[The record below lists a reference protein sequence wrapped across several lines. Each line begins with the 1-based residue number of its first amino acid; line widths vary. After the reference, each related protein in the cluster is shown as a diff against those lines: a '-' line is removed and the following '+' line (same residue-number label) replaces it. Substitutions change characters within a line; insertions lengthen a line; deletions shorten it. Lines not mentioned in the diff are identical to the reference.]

1 MIFQRIN
8 FHDNKLP
15 VFKENKA
22 KGFVTFGA
30 DNLYPDFLIE
40 LFNKSPKHNAIVSA
54 KASYVAGIG
63 TKVFGNNTLDIAKAE
78 AKLKKINAY
87 ESYEELKAKI
97 AYDAELFN
105 GFAIEVIWNKAKTS
119 ISEYYHIPFKDIRKT
134 IDMHYS
140 YSTDWADPKAERIHY
155 MPYNPLTRESKQ
167 LYYCQFYR
175 PGEGVYPL
183 PDYVGALKYIEVDTE
198 ISNYYLNSI
207 KNGFTAQTHI
217 QLFKGIPTPEEAR
230 QTARRFKENYQG
242 TDNAGGLIIQY
253 NDPTEKESI
262 ISNLQPS
269 DFDKQFDLLN
279 KTVQQEIFV
288 AHKVNSPMLFGVR
301 VEGQLGGRSELIEAY
316 EMFHHAYIEPRQQKI
331 DDVFAYLLEPIA
343 DVKLETINKPPVGLD
358 YQALFT
364 AGLLTNEEAR
374 KELGLPTIS
383 TIEQSSLNDAINA
396 LSPLVANNVLGN
408 MTINEKRQLANLAPI
423 PGGDSLAAATPPTAL
438 NQHFEYLEQFAVVGE
453 RGGINKSPKAPN
465 SDTPNKNPKGEG
477 SAKGDASTGRGA
489 KVSERAEKILKD
501 KSDEFNEKYKEKLGY
516 GVNVGMLKA
525 VFQRGLGAFNT
536 SHSPKVSSAEQWALA
551 RVNAFLYIVKTGR
564 PENPKY
570 NTDYDLLPTD
580 HPKKESMSNPFGWDD
595 ERDLAVFQSYGEK
608 AEDFEEYRFD
618 FTDAIEQ
625 AILNVLKEN
634 KGLQV
639 GDIVNI
645 TKLDAKVVTDAIAKL
660 AKAELVKSYEDGL
673 ETTPKGLEEIKN
685 LQTELVVRYKYGL
698 APGITGGLLLD
709 TSRKFCTDVVNSGR
723 VYSREDI
730 NMMSSELG
738 YDVWKR
744 RGEWYTNPTTGI
756 TTPQCRHIWVQQLL
770 RRIKR

>member
-30 DNLYPDFLIE
+30 DNLYPDFLVE

-54 KASYVAGIG
+54 KASYIAGIG
-63 TKVFGNNTLDIAKAE
+63 TDVFGQNTTDIAKAE
-78 AKLKKINAY
+78 AKLKNINAY
-87 ESYEELKAKI
+87 ETYEELKAKI

-105 GFAIEVIWNKAKTS
+105 GFAVEVIWNKAKTAP
-119 ISEYYHIPFKDIRKT
+119 SEYYHIPFKDVRKGLEGEYVYCA
-134 IDMHYS
+134 DW
-140 YSTDWADPKAERIHY
+140 TDTKAEKIHY
-155 MPYNPLTRESKQ
+155 QPYNPITRESKQ

-175 PGEGVYPL
+175 PGEGTYPL

-230 QTARRFKENYQG
+230 ATARRFKENYQG

-253 NDPTEKESI
+253 NDPTEKESV

-301 VEGQLGGRSELIEAY
+301 VEGQLGGRTELIEAY

-331 DDVFAYLLEPIA
+331 DDVFSYLLEPIA
-343 DVKLETINKPPVGLD
+343 QVRLETINKPPIGLD

-364 AGLLTNEEAR
+364 AGIIDRNEAR
-374 KELGLPTIS
+374 KELGFDE
-383 TIEQSSLNDAINA
+383 IEEEEAPVA
-396 LSPLVANNVLGN
+396 LS
-408 MTINEKRQLANLAPI
+408 KQ
-423 PGGDSLAAATPPTAL
+423 
-438 NQHFEYLEQFAVVGE
+438 
-453 RGGINKSPKAPN
+453 
-465 SDTPNKNPKGEG
+465 
-477 SAKGDASTGRGA
+477 
-489 KVSERAEKILKD
+489 
-501 KSDEFNEKYKEKLGY
+501 
-516 GVNVGMLKA
+516 
-525 VFQRGLGAFNT
+525 
-536 SHSPKVSSAEQWALA
+536 
-551 RVNAFLYIVKTGR
+551 
-564 PENPKY
+564 
-570 NTDYDLLPTD
+570 
-580 HPKKESMSNPFGWDD
+580 NPFGWDD
-595 ERDLAVFQSYGEK
+595 ERDLVVFNKYGEK
-608 AEDFEEYRFD
+608 AEEFEEAKFE
-618 FTDAIEQ
+618 FADAIES

-645 TKLDAKVVTDAIAKL
+645 TKLDAKVVADAIAKL

-685 LQTELVVRYKYGL
+685 LQTELVVRYQYGL
-698 APGITGGLLLD
+698 APGIDGPVIIP
-709 TSRKFCTDVVNSGR
+709 TSRDFCRKVEGSGR

-730 NMMSSELG
+730 NMMSAELG

-744 RGEWYTNPTTGI
+744 RGGWYHNPTLDVN
-756 TTPQCRHIWVQQLL
+756 TPQCRHIWVQKLL

>member
-1 MIFQRIN
+1 MIFQRLN

-63 TKVFGNNTLDIAKAE
+63 TEVFGSNTEEIAKAE
-78 AKLKKINAY
+78 AKLKNINAY
-87 ESYEELKAKI
+87 ETYEELKAKV

-105 GFAIEVIWNKAKTS
+105 GFAVEVIWNKAKTAP
-119 ISEYYHIPFKDIRKT
+119 SEFYHIPFKDIRKGLEG
-134 IDMHYS
+134 DYV
-140 YSTDWADPKAERIHY
+140 YCADWTDSKAEKIHY
-155 MPYNPLTRESKQ
+155 QPYNPITRESKQ
-167 LYYCQFYR
+167 IYYCQFYR
-175 PGEGVYPL
+175 PGQGEYPL

-230 QTARRFKENYQG
+230 ATARRFKENYQG

-253 NDPTEKESI
+253 NDPTEKESVI
-262 ISNLQPS
+262 NNLQPS

-331 DDVFAYLLEPIA
+331 DDTFAYLLEPIA
-343 DVKLETINKPPVGLD
+343 SVRLETINKPPIGLD

-364 AGLLTNEEAR
+364 AGIIDRNEAR
-374 KELGLPTIS
+374 KELGFDE
-383 TIEQSSLNDAINA
+383 IEEPLNVA
-396 LSPLVANNVLGN
+396 LS
-408 MTINEKRQLANLAPI
+408 KQ
-423 PGGDSLAAATPPTAL
+423 
-438 NQHFEYLEQFAVVGE
+438 
-453 RGGINKSPKAPN
+453 
-465 SDTPNKNPKGEG
+465 
-477 SAKGDASTGRGA
+477 
-489 KVSERAEKILKD
+489 
-501 KSDEFNEKYKEKLGY
+501 
-516 GVNVGMLKA
+516 
-525 VFQRGLGAFNT
+525 
-536 SHSPKVSSAEQWALA
+536 
-551 RVNAFLYIVKTGR
+551 
-564 PENPKY
+564 
-570 NTDYDLLPTD
+570 
-580 HPKKESMSNPFGWDD
+580 NPFGWDD
-595 ERDLAVFQSYGEK
+595 ERDIKVFQQYGES
-608 AEDFEEYRFD
+608 ADNFEAYKFEFV
-618 FTDAIEQ
+618 DAVET

-645 TKLDAKVVTDAIAKL
+645 TKLDAKVVADAIAKL
-660 AKAELVKSYEDGL
+660 AKAELIKSYEDGL
-673 ETTPKGLEEIKN
+673 ETTPKGVEEVKR
-685 LQTELVVRYKYGL
+685 LQTEIVVRYGYAL
-698 APGITGGLLLD
+698 AAGIKGTLVIPTTRD
-709 TSRKFCTDVVNSGR
+709 FCRQIVESNR

-730 NMMSSELG
+730 NAMSAQLG

-744 RGEWYTNPTTGI
+744 RGEWYTNPDTGI
-756 TTPQCRHIWVQQLL
+756 TTPQCRHIWQQQLL

>member
-30 DNLYPDFLIE
+30 DNLYPDFLVE

-63 TKVFGNNTLDIAKAE
+63 TEVYGQNTTDIAKAE
-78 AKLKKINAY
+78 AKLKNINAY
-87 ESYEELKAKI
+87 ETYEELKAKI

-105 GFAIEVIWNKAKTS
+105 GFCVEVIWNKAKTAP
-119 ISEYYHIPFKDIRKT
+119 SEYYHIPFKDVRKGLEGEYVYCA
-134 IDMHYS
+134 DW
-140 YSTDWADPKAERIHY
+140 TDTKAEKIHY
-155 MPYNPLTRESKQ
+155 QPYNPITRESKQ

-175 PGEGVYPL
+175 PGEGTYPL

-230 QTARRFKENYQG
+230 ATARRFKENYQG

-253 NDPTEKESI
+253 NDPTEKESV

-301 VEGQLGGRSELIEAY
+301 VEGQLGGRTELIEAY

-331 DDVFAYLLEPIA
+331 DDTFAYLLEPIA
-343 DVKLETINKPPVGLD
+343 SVRLETINKPPIGLD

-364 AGLLTNEEAR
+364 AGIIDRNEAR
-374 KELGLPTIS
+374 KELGFDE
-383 TIEQSSLNDAINA
+383 IEEPLNVA
-396 LSPLVANNVLGN
+396 LS
-408 MTINEKRQLANLAPI
+408 KQ
-423 PGGDSLAAATPPTAL
+423 
-438 NQHFEYLEQFAVVGE
+438 
-453 RGGINKSPKAPN
+453 
-465 SDTPNKNPKGEG
+465 
-477 SAKGDASTGRGA
+477 
-489 KVSERAEKILKD
+489 
-501 KSDEFNEKYKEKLGY
+501 
-516 GVNVGMLKA
+516 
-525 VFQRGLGAFNT
+525 
-536 SHSPKVSSAEQWALA
+536 
-551 RVNAFLYIVKTGR
+551 
-564 PENPKY
+564 
-570 NTDYDLLPTD
+570 
-580 HPKKESMSNPFGWDD
+580 NPFGWDD
-595 ERDLAVFQSYGEK
+595 ERDIKVFQQYGES
-608 AEDFEEYRFD
+608 ADNFEAYKFEFV
-618 FTDAIEQ
+618 DAVET

-645 TKLDAKVVTDAIAKL
+645 TKLDAKVVADAIAKL
-660 AKAELVKSYEDGL
+660 AKAELIKSYEDGL
-673 ETTPKGLEEIKN
+673 ETTPKGVEEVKRLETEI
-685 LQTELVVRYKYGL
+685 VVRYRYGL
-698 APGITGGLLLD
+698 AAGIQGALVID
-709 TSRKFCTDVVNSGR
+709 TTRDFCRQIAESNR

-730 NMMSSELG
+730 NAMSTQLG

-744 RGEWYTNPTTGI
+744 RGGWYHNPTLDVN
-756 TTPQCRHIWVQQLL
+756 TPQCRHIWVQQLL

>member
-63 TKVFGNNTLDIAKAE
+63 TEVYGQSTTDIAKIQN
-78 AKLKKINAY
+78 KLKSINAY
-87 ESYEELKAKI
+87 ETFEELKAKV

-105 GFAIEVIWNKAKTS
+105 GFAIEVIWNKAKTAP
-119 ISEYYHIPFKDIRKT
+119 SEYYHIPFKDIRKGLEG
-134 IDMHYS
+134 DYV
-140 YSTDWADPKAERIHY
+140 YCADWTDSKADKIHY
-155 MPYNPLTRESKQ
+155 QPYNPITRESKQ

-175 PGEGVYPL
+175 PGQGEYPL

-230 QTARRFKENYQG
+230 ATARRFKENYQG

-253 NDPTEKESI
+253 NDPTEKESV

-331 DDVFAYLLEPIA
+331 DDTFAYLLEPIA
-343 DVKLETINKPPVGLD
+343 SVKLETINKPPIGLD

-364 AGLLTNEEAR
+364 AGIIDRNEAR
-374 KELGLPTIS
+374 KELGFDE
-383 TIEQSSLNDAINA
+383 IEEPLNVA
-396 LSPLVANNVLGN
+396 LS
-408 MTINEKRQLANLAPI
+408 KQ
-423 PGGDSLAAATPPTAL
+423 
-438 NQHFEYLEQFAVVGE
+438 
-453 RGGINKSPKAPN
+453 
-465 SDTPNKNPKGEG
+465 
-477 SAKGDASTGRGA
+477 
-489 KVSERAEKILKD
+489 
-501 KSDEFNEKYKEKLGY
+501 
-516 GVNVGMLKA
+516 
-525 VFQRGLGAFNT
+525 
-536 SHSPKVSSAEQWALA
+536 
-551 RVNAFLYIVKTGR
+551 
-564 PENPKY
+564 
-570 NTDYDLLPTD
+570 
-580 HPKKESMSNPFGWDD
+580 NPFGWDD
-595 ERDLAVFQSYGEK
+595 ERDIKVFQQYGES
-608 AEDFEEYRFD
+608 ADNFEAYKFEFA
-618 FTDAIEQ
+618 DAVET

-645 TKLDAKVVTDAIAKL
+645 TKLDAKVVADAIAKL
-660 AKAELVKSYEDGL
+660 AKAELIKSYEDGL
-673 ETTPKGLEEIKN
+673 ETTPKGVEEVKR
-685 LQTELVVRYKYGL
+685 LQTEIVVRYGYAL
-698 APGITGGLLLD
+698 AAGIKGTLVIPTTRD
-709 TSRKFCTDVVNSGR
+709 FCRQIVESNR

-730 NMMSSELG
+730 NAMSAQLG

-744 RGEWYTNPTTGI
+744 RGEWYTNKETGI
-756 TTPQCRHIWVQQLL
+756 TTPQCRHIWQQQLL

>member
-30 DNLYPDFLIE
+30 DNLYPDFLVE

-54 KASYVAGIG
+54 KASYIAGIG
-63 TKVFGNNTLDIAKAE
+63 TDVFGQNTTDIAKAE
-78 AKLKKINAY
+78 AKLKNINAY
-87 ESYEELKAKI
+87 ETYEELKAKI

-105 GFAIEVIWNKAKTS
+105 GFAVEVIWNKAKTAP
-119 ISEYYHIPFKDIRKT
+119 SEYYHIPFKDVRKGLEGEYVYCA
-134 IDMHYS
+134 DW
-140 YSTDWADPKAERIHY
+140 TDTKAEKIHY
-155 MPYNPLTRESKQ
+155 QPYNPITRESKQ

-175 PGEGVYPL
+175 PGEGTYPL

-230 QTARRFKENYQG
+230 ATARRFKENYQG

-253 NDPTEKESI
+253 NDPTEKESV

-301 VEGQLGGRSELIEAY
+301 VEGQLGGRTELIEAY

-331 DDVFAYLLEPIA
+331 DDVFSYLLEPIA
-343 DVKLETINKPPVGLD
+343 EVRLETINKPPIGLD

-364 AGLLTNEEAR
+364 AGIIDRNETR
-374 KELGLPTIS
+374 KELGFDE
-383 TIEQSSLNDAINA
+383 IEEEETPVA
-396 LSPLVANNVLGN
+396 LS
-408 MTINEKRQLANLAPI
+408 KQ
-423 PGGDSLAAATPPTAL
+423 
-438 NQHFEYLEQFAVVGE
+438 
-453 RGGINKSPKAPN
+453 
-465 SDTPNKNPKGEG
+465 
-477 SAKGDASTGRGA
+477 
-489 KVSERAEKILKD
+489 
-501 KSDEFNEKYKEKLGY
+501 
-516 GVNVGMLKA
+516 
-525 VFQRGLGAFNT
+525 
-536 SHSPKVSSAEQWALA
+536 
-551 RVNAFLYIVKTGR
+551 
-564 PENPKY
+564 
-570 NTDYDLLPTD
+570 
-580 HPKKESMSNPFGWDD
+580 NPFGWDD
-595 ERDLAVFQSYGEK
+595 ERDLVVFNKYGEK
-608 AEDFEEYRFD
+608 AEEFEEAKFE
-618 FTDAIEQ
+618 FADAIES

-645 TKLDAKVVTDAIAKL
+645 TKLDAKVVADAIAKL

-685 LQTELVVRYKYGL
+685 LQTELVVRYQYGL
-698 APGITGGLLLD
+698 APGIDGPVIIP
-709 TSRKFCTDVVNSGR
+709 TSRDFCRKIEGSGR

-730 NMMSSELG
+730 TMMSNELG

-744 RGEWYTNPTTGI
+744 RGQWYTNPDTGI
-756 TTPQCRHIWVQQLL
+756 TTPQCRHIWVQKVL

>member
-63 TKVFGNNTLDIAKAE
+63 TEVFGSNTEEIAKAQ
-78 AKLKKINAY
+78 AKLKNINAY
-87 ESYEELKAKI
+87 ETYEELKAKV

-105 GFAIEVIWNKAKTS
+105 GFAVEVIWNKAKTAP
-119 ISEYYHIPFKDIRKT
+119 SEYYHIPFKDIRKGLEG
-134 IDMHYS
+134 DYV
-140 YSTDWADPKAERIHY
+140 YCADWTDNKAEKIHY
-155 MPYNPLTRESKQ
+155 QPYNPITRESKQ
-167 LYYCQFYR
+167 IYYCQFYR
-175 PGEGVYPL
+175 PGQGEYPL

-230 QTARRFKENYQG
+230 ATARRFKENYQG

-253 NDPTEKESI
+253 NDPTEKESVI
-262 ISNLQPS
+262 NNLQPS

-331 DDVFAYLLEPIA
+331 DDTFAYLLEPIA
-343 DVKLETINKPPVGLD
+343 SVRLETINKPPIGLD

-364 AGLLTNEEAR
+364 AGIIDRNEAR
-374 KELGLPTIS
+374 KELGFDE
-383 TIEQSSLNDAINA
+383 IEEPLNVA
-396 LSPLVANNVLGN
+396 LS
-408 MTINEKRQLANLAPI
+408 KQ
-423 PGGDSLAAATPPTAL
+423 
-438 NQHFEYLEQFAVVGE
+438 
-453 RGGINKSPKAPN
+453 
-465 SDTPNKNPKGEG
+465 
-477 SAKGDASTGRGA
+477 
-489 KVSERAEKILKD
+489 
-501 KSDEFNEKYKEKLGY
+501 
-516 GVNVGMLKA
+516 
-525 VFQRGLGAFNT
+525 
-536 SHSPKVSSAEQWALA
+536 
-551 RVNAFLYIVKTGR
+551 
-564 PENPKY
+564 
-570 NTDYDLLPTD
+570 
-580 HPKKESMSNPFGWDD
+580 NPFGWDD
-595 ERDLAVFQSYGEK
+595 ERDIKVFQQYGES
-608 AEDFEEYRFD
+608 ADNFEPYKFEFV
-618 FTDAIEQ
+618 DAVET

-645 TKLDAKVVTDAIAKL
+645 TKLDAKVVADAIAKL
-660 AKAELVKSYEDGL
+660 AKAELIKSYEDGL
-673 ETTPKGLEEIKN
+673 ETTPQGVEEVKR
-685 LQTELVVRYKYGL
+685 LQTEIVVRYKYGL
-698 APGITGGLLLD
+698 APGIDGPMIIPG
-709 TSRKFCTDVVNSGR
+709 SRDFCRQIDGSNR

-730 NMMSSELG
+730 NAMSTQLG

-744 RGEWYTNPTTGI
+744 RGGWYHNPTLDVN
-756 TTPQCRHIWVQQLL
+756 TPQCRHIWVQQLL

>member
-1 MIFQRIN
+1 MIFQRLN

-63 TKVFGNNTLDIAKAE
+63 TEVFGSNTEEIAKVQ
-78 AKLKKINAY
+78 AKLKNINAY
-87 ESYEELKAKI
+87 ETYEELKAKV

-105 GFAIEVIWNKAKTS
+105 GFAVEVIWNKAKTAP
-119 ISEYYHIPFKDIRKT
+119 SEYYHIPFKDIRKGLEG
-134 IDMHYS
+134 DYV
-140 YSTDWADPKAERIHY
+140 YCADWTDSKAEKIHY
-155 MPYNPLTRESKQ
+155 QPYNPITRESKQ
-167 LYYCQFYR
+167 IYYCQFYR
-175 PGEGVYPL
+175 PGQGEYPL

-230 QTARRFKENYQG
+230 ATARRFKENYQG

-253 NDPTEKESI
+253 NDPTEKESVI
-262 ISNLQPS
+262 NNLQPS

-331 DDVFAYLLEPIA
+331 DDTFAYLLEPIA
-343 DVKLETINKPPVGLD
+343 SVRLETINKPPIGLD

-364 AGLLTNEEAR
+364 AGIIDRNEAR
-374 KELGLPTIS
+374 KELGFDE
-383 TIEQSSLNDAINA
+383 IEEPLNVA
-396 LSPLVANNVLGN
+396 LS
-408 MTINEKRQLANLAPI
+408 KQ
-423 PGGDSLAAATPPTAL
+423 
-438 NQHFEYLEQFAVVGE
+438 
-453 RGGINKSPKAPN
+453 
-465 SDTPNKNPKGEG
+465 
-477 SAKGDASTGRGA
+477 
-489 KVSERAEKILKD
+489 
-501 KSDEFNEKYKEKLGY
+501 
-516 GVNVGMLKA
+516 
-525 VFQRGLGAFNT
+525 
-536 SHSPKVSSAEQWALA
+536 
-551 RVNAFLYIVKTGR
+551 
-564 PENPKY
+564 
-570 NTDYDLLPTD
+570 
-580 HPKKESMSNPFGWDD
+580 NPFGWDD
-595 ERDLAVFQSYGEK
+595 ERDIKVFQQYGES
-608 AEDFEEYRFD
+608 ADNFEAYKFEFV
-618 FTDAIEQ
+618 DAVET

-645 TKLDAKVVTDAIAKL
+645 TKLDAKVVADAIAKL
-660 AKAELVKSYEDGL
+660 AKAELIKSYEDGL
-673 ETTPKGLEEIKN
+673 ETTPKGVEEVKR
-685 LQTELVVRYKYGL
+685 LQTEIVVRYGYAL
-698 APGITGGLLLD
+698 AAGIKGTLVIPTTRD
-709 TSRKFCTDVVNSGR
+709 FCRQIVESNR

-730 NMMSSELG
+730 NAMSAQLG

-744 RGEWYTNPTTGI
+744 RGEWYTNPDTGI
-756 TTPQCRHIWVQQLL
+756 TTPQCRHIWQQQLL

>member
-63 TKVFGNNTLDIAKAE
+63 TEVYGQNTTDTAKIQ
-78 AKLKKINAY
+78 AKLKSINAY
-87 ESYEELKAKI
+87 ETYEELKAKV

-105 GFAIEVIWNKAKTS
+105 GFAIEVIWNKAKTAP
-119 ISEYYHIPFKDIRKT
+119 SEYYHIPFKDIRKGLEG
-134 IDMHYS
+134 DFVYCADW
-140 YSTDWADPKAERIHY
+140 TDSKAEKIHY
-155 MPYNPLTRESKQ
+155 QPYNPITRESKQ

-175 PGEGVYPL
+175 PGQGEYPL

-230 QTARRFKENYQG
+230 ATARRFKENYQG

-253 NDPTEKESI
+253 NDPTEKESV

-331 DDVFAYLLEPIA
+331 DDTFAYLLEPIA
-343 DVKLETINKPPVGLD
+343 SVKLETINKPPIGLD

-364 AGLLTNEEAR
+364 AGIIDRNEAR
-374 KELGLPTIS
+374 KELGFDE
-383 TIEQSSLNDAINA
+383 IEEPLNVA
-396 LSPLVANNVLGN
+396 LS
-408 MTINEKRQLANLAPI
+408 KQ
-423 PGGDSLAAATPPTAL
+423 
-438 NQHFEYLEQFAVVGE
+438 
-453 RGGINKSPKAPN
+453 
-465 SDTPNKNPKGEG
+465 
-477 SAKGDASTGRGA
+477 
-489 KVSERAEKILKD
+489 
-501 KSDEFNEKYKEKLGY
+501 
-516 GVNVGMLKA
+516 
-525 VFQRGLGAFNT
+525 
-536 SHSPKVSSAEQWALA
+536 
-551 RVNAFLYIVKTGR
+551 
-564 PENPKY
+564 
-570 NTDYDLLPTD
+570 
-580 HPKKESMSNPFGWDD
+580 NPFGWDD
-595 ERDLAVFQSYGEK
+595 ERDIKVFQQYGES
-608 AEDFEEYRFD
+608 ADNFEAYKFEFV
-618 FTDAIEQ
+618 DAVET

-645 TKLDAKVVTDAIAKL
+645 TKLDAKVVADAIAKL
-660 AKAELVKSYEDGL
+660 AKAELIKSYEDGL
-673 ETTPKGLEEIKN
+673 ETTPKGVEEVKR
-685 LQTELVVRYKYGL
+685 LQTEIVVRYGYAL
-698 APGITGGLLLD
+698 AAGIKGTLVIPTTRD
-709 TSRKFCTDVVNSGR
+709 FCRQIVESNR

-730 NMMSSELG
+730 NAMSAQLG

-744 RGEWYTNPTTGI
+744 RGEWYTNPDTGI
-756 TTPQCRHIWVQQLL
+756 TTPQCRHIWQQQLL

>member
-30 DNLYPDFLIE
+30 DNLYPDFLVE

-54 KASYVAGIG
+54 KASYIAGIG
-63 TKVFGNNTLDIAKAE
+63 TDVFGQNTTDIAKAE
-78 AKLKKINAY
+78 AKLKNINAY
-87 ESYEELKAKI
+87 ETYEELKAKI

-105 GFAIEVIWNKAKTS
+105 GFAVEVIWNKAKTAP
-119 ISEYYHIPFKDIRKT
+119 SEYYHIPFKDVRKGLEGEYVYCA
-134 IDMHYS
+134 DW
-140 YSTDWADPKAERIHY
+140 TDTKAEKIHY
-155 MPYNPLTRESKQ
+155 QPYNPITRESKQ

-175 PGEGVYPL
+175 PGEGTYPL

-230 QTARRFKENYQG
+230 ATARRFKENYQG

-253 NDPTEKESI
+253 NDPTEKESV

-301 VEGQLGGRSELIEAY
+301 VEGQLGGRTELIEAY

-331 DDVFAYLLEPIA
+331 DDVFSYLLEPIA
-343 DVKLETINKPPVGLD
+343 QVRLETINKPPIGLD

-364 AGLLTNEEAR
+364 AGIIDRNEAR
-374 KELGLPTIS
+374 KELGFDE
-383 TIEQSSLNDAINA
+383 IEEEETPVA
-396 LSPLVANNVLGN
+396 LS
-408 MTINEKRQLANLAPI
+408 KQ
-423 PGGDSLAAATPPTAL
+423 
-438 NQHFEYLEQFAVVGE
+438 
-453 RGGINKSPKAPN
+453 
-465 SDTPNKNPKGEG
+465 
-477 SAKGDASTGRGA
+477 
-489 KVSERAEKILKD
+489 
-501 KSDEFNEKYKEKLGY
+501 
-516 GVNVGMLKA
+516 
-525 VFQRGLGAFNT
+525 
-536 SHSPKVSSAEQWALA
+536 
-551 RVNAFLYIVKTGR
+551 
-564 PENPKY
+564 
-570 NTDYDLLPTD
+570 
-580 HPKKESMSNPFGWDD
+580 NPFGWDD
-595 ERDLAVFQSYGEK
+595 ERDLVVFNKYGEK
-608 AEDFEEYRFD
+608 AEEFEEAKFE
-618 FTDAIEQ
+618 FADAIES

-645 TKLDAKVVTDAIAKL
+645 TKLDAKVVADAIAKL

-685 LQTELVVRYKYGL
+685 LQTELVVRYQYGL
-698 APGITGGLLLD
+698 APGITGGLLID

-730 NMMSSELG
+730 NMMSAELE

-744 RGEWYTNPTTGI
+744 RGQWYTNPSTGI
-756 TTPQCRHIWVQQLL
+756 TTPQCRHIWVQKLL

>member
-63 TKVFGNNTLDIAKAE
+63 TEVYGQNTTDIAKAE
-78 AKLKKINAY
+78 AKLKNINAY
-87 ESYEELKAKI
+87 ETYEELKAKI

-105 GFAIEVIWNKAKTS
+105 GFCVEVIWNKAKTAPA
-119 ISEYYHIPFKDIRKT
+119 EYYHIPFKDVRKGLEGDY
-134 IDMHYS
+134 IYCADW
-140 YSTDWADPKAERIHY
+140 TDSKAEKIHY
-155 MPYNPLTRESKQ
+155 VPYNPITRESKQ

-175 PGEGVYPL
+175 PGQGEYPL

-230 QTARRFKENYQG
+230 ATARRFKENYQG

-253 NDPTEKESI
+253 NDPTEKESV

-301 VEGQLGGRSELIEAY
+301 VEGQLGGRTELIEAY

-331 DDVFAYLLEPIA
+331 DDVFSYLLEPIA
-343 DVKLETINKPPVGLD
+343 QVRLETINKPPIGLD

-364 AGLLTNEEAR
+364 AGIIDRNEAR
-374 KELGLPTIS
+374 KELGFDE
-383 TIEQSSLNDAINA
+383 IEEEETPVA
-396 LSPLVANNVLGN
+396 LS
-408 MTINEKRQLANLAPI
+408 KQ
-423 PGGDSLAAATPPTAL
+423 
-438 NQHFEYLEQFAVVGE
+438 
-453 RGGINKSPKAPN
+453 
-465 SDTPNKNPKGEG
+465 
-477 SAKGDASTGRGA
+477 
-489 KVSERAEKILKD
+489 
-501 KSDEFNEKYKEKLGY
+501 
-516 GVNVGMLKA
+516 
-525 VFQRGLGAFNT
+525 
-536 SHSPKVSSAEQWALA
+536 
-551 RVNAFLYIVKTGR
+551 
-564 PENPKY
+564 
-570 NTDYDLLPTD
+570 
-580 HPKKESMSNPFGWDD
+580 NPFGWDD
-595 ERDLAVFQSYGEK
+595 ERDLIVFKKYGEK
-608 AEDFEEYRFD
+608 AEEFEEAKFE
-618 FTDAIEQ
+618 FADAIES

-645 TKLDAKVVTDAIAKL
+645 TKLDAKVVADTIAKL
-660 AKAELVKSYEDGL
+660 AKAELIKSYEDGL

-685 LQTELVVRYKYGL
+685 LQTELVVRYQYGL

-730 NMMSSELG
+730 NMMSAELG

-756 TTPQCRHIWVQQLL
+756 TTPQCRHIWVQKVL

>member
-63 TKVFGNNTLDIAKAE
+63 TEVFGSSTEEIAKAE
-78 AKLKKINAY
+78 AKLKNINAY
-87 ESYEELKAKI
+87 ETYEELKAKV

-105 GFAIEVIWNKAKTS
+105 GFAVEVIWNKAKTAP
-119 ISEYYHIPFKDIRKT
+119 SEFYHIPFKDIRKGLEG
-134 IDMHYS
+134 DFVYCADW
-140 YSTDWADPKAERIHY
+140 TDSKAEKIHY
-155 MPYNPLTRESKQ
+155 QPYNPITRESKQ
-167 LYYCQFYR
+167 IYYCQFYR
-175 PGEGVYPL
+175 PGQGEYPL

-230 QTARRFKENYQG
+230 ATARRFKENYQG

-253 NDPTEKESI
+253 NDPTEKESVI
-262 ISNLQPS
+262 NNLQPS

-331 DDVFAYLLEPIA
+331 DDTFAYLLEPIA
-343 DVKLETINKPPVGLD
+343 SVRLETINKPPIGLD

-364 AGLLTNEEAR
+364 AGVITNEEAR
-374 KELGLPTIS
+374 KELGLPLITDVK
-383 TIEQSSLNDAINA
+383 QSSLNDAINA
-396 LSPLVANNVLGN
+396 LSPLVANNVLSN
-408 MTINEKRQLANLAPI
+408 MTINEKRQLANLPPI
-423 PGGDSLAAATPPTAL
+423 AGGDALPSAAPVEAVAL
-438 NQHFEYLEQFAVVGE
+438 SKQ
-453 RGGINKSPKAPN
+453 
-465 SDTPNKNPKGEG
+465 
-477 SAKGDASTGRGA
+477 
-489 KVSERAEKILKD
+489 
-501 KSDEFNEKYKEKLGY
+501 
-516 GVNVGMLKA
+516 
-525 VFQRGLGAFNT
+525 
-536 SHSPKVSSAEQWALA
+536 
-551 RVNAFLYIVKTGR
+551 
-564 PENPKY
+564 
-570 NTDYDLLPTD
+570 
-580 HPKKESMSNPFGWDD
+580 NPFGWDD
-595 ERDLAVFQSYGEK
+595 ERDIKVFQQYGES
-608 AEDFEEYRFD
+608 ADNFEAYKFEFV
-618 FTDAIEQ
+618 DAVET

-645 TKLDAKVVTDAIAKL
+645 TKLDAKVVADAIAKL
-660 AKAELVKSYEDGL
+660 AKAELIKSYEDGL
-673 ETTPKGLEEIKN
+673 ETTPKGVEEVKR
-685 LQTELVVRYKYGL
+685 LQTEIVVRYKYGL
-698 APGITGGLLLD
+698 AAGIDGPMIIPG
-709 TSRKFCTDVVNSGR
+709 SRDFCRQIDGSNR

-730 NMMSSELG
+730 NAMSTQLG

-744 RGEWYTNPTTGI
+744 RGGWYHNPTLDVN
-756 TTPQCRHIWVQQLL
+756 TPQCRHIWVQQLL

>member
-63 TKVFGNNTLDIAKAE
+63 TEVYGQNTTDIAKIQN
-78 AKLKKINAY
+78 KLKSINAY
-87 ESYEELKAKI
+87 ETYEELKAKV

-105 GFAIEVIWNKAKTS
+105 GFAIEVIWNKAKTAP
-119 ISEYYHIPFKDIRKT
+119 SEYYHIPFKDIRKGLEGEYVYCA
-134 IDMHYS
+134 DW
-140 YSTDWADPKAERIHY
+140 TDTKAEKIHY
-155 MPYNPLTRESKQ
+155 QPYNPITRESKQ

-175 PGEGVYPL
+175 PGQGEYPL

-230 QTARRFKENYQG
+230 ATARRFKENYQG

-253 NDPTEKESI
+253 NDPTEKESVI
-262 ISNLQPS
+262 NNLQPS

-301 VEGQLGGRSELIEAY
+301 VESQLGGRTELIEAY

-331 DDVFAYLLEPIA
+331 DDTFAYLLEPIA
-343 DVKLETINKPPVGLD
+343 SVRLETINKPPIGLD
-358 YQALFT
+358 YQALYT
-364 AGLLTNEEAR
+364 AGIIDRNEAR
-374 KELGLPTIS
+374 KELGFDE
-383 TIEQSSLNDAINA
+383 IEEPLNVA
-396 LSPLVANNVLGN
+396 LS
-408 MTINEKRQLANLAPI
+408 KQ
-423 PGGDSLAAATPPTAL
+423 
-438 NQHFEYLEQFAVVGE
+438 
-453 RGGINKSPKAPN
+453 
-465 SDTPNKNPKGEG
+465 
-477 SAKGDASTGRGA
+477 
-489 KVSERAEKILKD
+489 
-501 KSDEFNEKYKEKLGY
+501 
-516 GVNVGMLKA
+516 
-525 VFQRGLGAFNT
+525 
-536 SHSPKVSSAEQWALA
+536 
-551 RVNAFLYIVKTGR
+551 
-564 PENPKY
+564 
-570 NTDYDLLPTD
+570 
-580 HPKKESMSNPFGWDD
+580 NPFGWDD
-595 ERDLAVFQSYGEK
+595 ERDIKVFQQYGES
-608 AEDFEEYRFD
+608 ADNFEPYKFEFV
-618 FTDAIEQ
+618 DAVET

-645 TKLDAKVVTDAIAKL
+645 TKLDAKVVADAIAKL
-660 AKAELVKSYEDGL
+660 AKAELIKSYEDGL
-673 ETTPKGLEEIKN
+673 ETTPKGVEEVKR
-685 LQTELVVRYKYGL
+685 LQTEIVVRYKYGL
-698 APGITGGLLLD
+698 APGIEGGMIIPG
-709 TSRKFCTDVVNSGR
+709 SRDFCRQIDGSNR

-730 NMMSSELG
+730 NAMSTQLG

-744 RGEWYTNPTTGI
+744 RGGWYHNPVLDVN
-756 TTPQCRHIWVQQLL
+756 TPQCRHIWVQQLL

>member
-63 TKVFGNNTLDIAKAE
+63 TEVYGQNTTDIAKAE
-78 AKLKKINAY
+78 AKLKNINAY
-87 ESYEELKAKI
+87 ETYEELKSKI

-105 GFAIEVIWNKAKTS
+105 GFCVEVIWNKAKTAPA
-119 ISEYYHIPFKDIRKT
+119 EYYHIPFKDVRKGLEGDY
-134 IDMHYS
+134 IYCADW
-140 YSTDWADPKAERIHY
+140 TDSKAEKIHY
-155 MPYNPLTRESKQ
+155 VPYNPITRESKQ

-175 PGEGVYPL
+175 PGQGEYPL

-230 QTARRFKENYQG
+230 ATARRFKENYQG

-253 NDPTEKESI
+253 NDPTEKESV

-301 VEGQLGGRSELIEAY
+301 VEGQLGGRTELIEAY

-331 DDVFAYLLEPIA
+331 DDVFSYLLEPIA
-343 DVKLETINKPPVGLD
+343 QVRLETINKPPIGLD

-364 AGLLTNEEAR
+364 AGIIDRNEAR
-374 KELGLPTIS
+374 KELGFDE
-383 TIEQSSLNDAINA
+383 IEEEETPVA
-396 LSPLVANNVLGN
+396 LS
-408 MTINEKRQLANLAPI
+408 KQ
-423 PGGDSLAAATPPTAL
+423 
-438 NQHFEYLEQFAVVGE
+438 
-453 RGGINKSPKAPN
+453 
-465 SDTPNKNPKGEG
+465 
-477 SAKGDASTGRGA
+477 
-489 KVSERAEKILKD
+489 
-501 KSDEFNEKYKEKLGY
+501 
-516 GVNVGMLKA
+516 
-525 VFQRGLGAFNT
+525 
-536 SHSPKVSSAEQWALA
+536 
-551 RVNAFLYIVKTGR
+551 
-564 PENPKY
+564 
-570 NTDYDLLPTD
+570 
-580 HPKKESMSNPFGWDD
+580 NPFGWDD
-595 ERDLAVFQSYGEK
+595 ERDLIVFNKYGEK
-608 AEDFEEYRFD
+608 AEEFEEARFE
-618 FTDAIEQ
+618 FADAIES

-645 TKLDAKVVTDAIAKL
+645 TKLDAKVVADTIAKL
-660 AKAELVKSYEDGL
+660 AKAELIKSYEDGL

-685 LQTELVVRYKYGL
+685 LQTELVVRYQYGL
-698 APGITGGLLLD
+698 APGITGGLLID
-709 TSRKFCTDVVNSGR
+709 TSRKFCQDVVNSGR

-730 NMMSSELG
+730 NMMSAELG

-744 RGEWYTNPTTGI
+744 RGGWYHNPTLDVN
-756 TTPQCRHIWVQQLL
+756 TPQCRHIWVQKLL

>member
-1 MIFQRIN
+1 MIFQRLN

-54 KASYVAGIG
+54 KASYIAGIG
-63 TKVFGNNTLDIAKAE
+63 TEVFGSSTEEIAKAE
-78 AKLKKINAY
+78 AKLKNINAY
-87 ESYEELKAKI
+87 ETYEELKAKI

-105 GFAIEVIWNKAKTS
+105 GFAVEVIWNKAKTAP
-119 ISEYYHIPFKDIRKT
+119 SEFYHIPFKDIRKGLEG
-134 IDMHYS
+134 DYV
-140 YSTDWADPKAERIHY
+140 YCADWTDSKAEKIHY
-155 MPYNPLTRESKQ
+155 QPYNPITRESKQ
-167 LYYCQFYR
+167 IYYCQFYR
-175 PGEGVYPL
+175 PGQGEYPL

-230 QTARRFKENYQG
+230 ATARRFKENYQG

-253 NDPTEKESI
+253 NDPTEKESVI
-262 ISNLQPS
+262 NNLQPS

-331 DDVFAYLLEPIA
+331 DDTFAYLLEPIA
-343 DVKLETINKPPVGLD
+343 SVKLETINKPPIGLD

-364 AGLLTNEEAR
+364 AGVITNEEAR
-374 KELGLPTIS
+374 KELGLPLITDVK
-383 TIEQSSLNDAINA
+383 QSSLNDAINA
-396 LSPLVANNVLGN
+396 LSPLVANNVLSN
-408 MTINEKRQLANLAPI
+408 MTINEKRQLANLPPI
-423 PGGDSLAAATPPTAL
+423 AGGDALPSAAPVEAVAL
-438 NQHFEYLEQFAVVGE
+438 SKQ
-453 RGGINKSPKAPN
+453 
-465 SDTPNKNPKGEG
+465 
-477 SAKGDASTGRGA
+477 
-489 KVSERAEKILKD
+489 
-501 KSDEFNEKYKEKLGY
+501 
-516 GVNVGMLKA
+516 
-525 VFQRGLGAFNT
+525 
-536 SHSPKVSSAEQWALA
+536 
-551 RVNAFLYIVKTGR
+551 
-564 PENPKY
+564 
-570 NTDYDLLPTD
+570 
-580 HPKKESMSNPFGWDD
+580 NPFGWDD
-595 ERDLAVFQSYGEK
+595 ERDIKVFQQYGES
-608 AEDFEEYRFD
+608 ADNFEAYKFEFV
-618 FTDAIEQ
+618 DAVET

-645 TKLDAKVVTDAIAKL
+645 TKLDAKVVADAIAKL
-660 AKAELVKSYEDGL
+660 AKAELIKSYEDGL
-673 ETTPKGLEEIKN
+673 ETTPKGVEEVKR
-685 LQTELVVRYKYGL
+685 LQTEIVVRYKYGL
-698 APGITGGLLLD
+698 APGIEGGMIIPG
-709 TSRKFCTDVVNSGR
+709 SRDFCRQIDGSNR

-730 NMMSSELG
+730 NAMSTQLG

-744 RGEWYTNPTTGI
+744 RGGWYHNPVLDVN
-756 TTPQCRHIWVQQLL
+756 TPQCRHIWVQQLL

>member
-30 DNLYPDFLIE
+30 DNLYPDFLVE

-54 KASYVAGIG
+54 KASYIAGIG
-63 TKVFGNNTLDIAKAE
+63 TDVFGQNTTDIAKAE
-78 AKLKKINAY
+78 AKLKNINAY
-87 ESYEELKAKI
+87 ETYEELKAKI

-105 GFAIEVIWNKAKTS
+105 GFCVEVIWNKAKTAPT
-119 ISEYYHIPFKDIRKT
+119 EYYHIPFKDVRKGLDGEY
-134 IDMHYS
+134 IYCEDW
-140 YSTDWADPKAERIHY
+140 TDTKAEKIHY
-155 MPYNPLTRESKQ
+155 QPYNPITRESKQ

-175 PGEGVYPL
+175 PGEGTYPL

-230 QTARRFKENYQG
+230 ATARRFKENYQG

-253 NDPTEKESI
+253 NDPTEKESV

-301 VEGQLGGRSELIEAY
+301 VEGQLGGRTELIEAY

-331 DDVFAYLLEPIA
+331 DDVFSYLLEPIA
-343 DVKLETINKPPVGLD
+343 SVRLETINKPPIGLD

-364 AGLLTNEEAR
+364 AGIIDRNEAR
-374 KELGLPTIS
+374 KELGFDE
-383 TIEQSSLNDAINA
+383 IEEEEAPVA
-396 LSPLVANNVLGN
+396 LS
-408 MTINEKRQLANLAPI
+408 KQ
-423 PGGDSLAAATPPTAL
+423 
-438 NQHFEYLEQFAVVGE
+438 
-453 RGGINKSPKAPN
+453 
-465 SDTPNKNPKGEG
+465 
-477 SAKGDASTGRGA
+477 
-489 KVSERAEKILKD
+489 
-501 KSDEFNEKYKEKLGY
+501 
-516 GVNVGMLKA
+516 
-525 VFQRGLGAFNT
+525 
-536 SHSPKVSSAEQWALA
+536 
-551 RVNAFLYIVKTGR
+551 
-564 PENPKY
+564 
-570 NTDYDLLPTD
+570 
-580 HPKKESMSNPFGWDD
+580 NPFGWDD
-595 ERDLAVFQSYGEK
+595 ERDLIVFNKYGEK
-608 AEDFEEYRFD
+608 AEEFEEAKFE
-618 FTDAIEQ
+618 FADAIES

-645 TKLDAKVVTDAIAKL
+645 TKLDAKVVADAIAKL
-660 AKAELVKSYEDGL
+660 AKAELIKSYEDGL
-673 ETTPKGLEEIKN
+673 ETTPKGLDEIKN
-685 LQTELVVRYKYGL
+685 LQTELVVRYQYGL
-698 APGITGGLLLD
+698 APGITGGLLID

-730 NMMSSELG
+730 NMMSAELG

-756 TTPQCRHIWVQQLL
+756 TTPQCRHIWVQKLL

>member
-1 MIFQRIN
+1 MIFQRLN

-63 TKVFGNNTLDIAKAE
+63 TEVFGSNTEDIAKAQ
-78 AKLKKINAY
+78 AKLKNINAY
-87 ESYEELKAKI
+87 ETYEELKAKV

-105 GFAIEVIWNKAKTS
+105 GFAVEVIWNKAKTAP
-119 ISEYYHIPFKDIRKT
+119 SEFYHIPFKNVRKGLEG
-134 IDMHYS
+134 DFVYCADW
-140 YSTDWADPKAERIHY
+140 TDSKAEKIHY
-155 MPYNPLTRESKQ
+155 QPYNPITRESKQ
-167 LYYCQFYR
+167 IYYCQFYR
-175 PGEGVYPL
+175 PGQGEYPL

-217 QLFKGIPTPEEAR
+217 QLFKGYPSAEEAR
-230 QTARRFKENYQG
+230 ATARRFKESYQG

-253 NDPTEKESI
+253 NDPTEKESVI
-262 ISNLQPS
+262 NNLQPS

-331 DDVFAYLLEPIA
+331 DDTFAYLLEPIA
-343 DVKLETINKPPVGLD
+343 SVRLETINKPPIGLD

-364 AGLLTNEEAR
+364 AGIIDRNEAR
-374 KELGLPTIS
+374 KELGFDE
-383 TIEQSSLNDAINA
+383 IEEPLNVA
-396 LSPLVANNVLGN
+396 LS
-408 MTINEKRQLANLAPI
+408 KQ
-423 PGGDSLAAATPPTAL
+423 
-438 NQHFEYLEQFAVVGE
+438 
-453 RGGINKSPKAPN
+453 
-465 SDTPNKNPKGEG
+465 
-477 SAKGDASTGRGA
+477 
-489 KVSERAEKILKD
+489 
-501 KSDEFNEKYKEKLGY
+501 
-516 GVNVGMLKA
+516 
-525 VFQRGLGAFNT
+525 
-536 SHSPKVSSAEQWALA
+536 
-551 RVNAFLYIVKTGR
+551 
-564 PENPKY
+564 
-570 NTDYDLLPTD
+570 
-580 HPKKESMSNPFGWDD
+580 NPFGWDD
-595 ERDLAVFQSYGEK
+595 ERDIKVFQQYGES
-608 AEDFEEYRFD
+608 ADNFEAYKFEFV
-618 FTDAIEQ
+618 DAVET

-645 TKLDAKVVTDAIAKL
+645 TKLDAKVVADAIAKL
-660 AKAELVKSYEDGL
+660 AKAELIKSYEDGL
-673 ETTPKGLEEIKN
+673 ETTPKGVEEVKR
-685 LQTELVVRYKYGL
+685 LQTEIVVRYKYGL
-698 APGITGGLLLD
+698 AAGIDGPMIIPG
-709 TSRKFCTDVVNSGR
+709 SRDFCRQIDGSNR

-730 NMMSSELG
+730 NAMSTQLG

-744 RGEWYTNPTTGI
+744 RGGWYHNPVLDVN
-756 TTPQCRHIWVQQLL
+756 TPQCRHIWVQQLL

>member
-1 MIFQRIN
+1 MIFQRLN

-54 KASYVAGIG
+54 KASYIAGIG
-63 TKVFGNNTLDIAKAE
+63 TEVFGSSTEEIAKAE
-78 AKLKKINAY
+78 AKLKNINAY
-87 ESYEELKAKI
+87 ETYEELKAKI

-105 GFAIEVIWNKAKTS
+105 GFAVEVIWNKAKTAP
-119 ISEYYHIPFKDIRKT
+119 SEYYHIPFKDVRKGLEGEYVYCA
-134 IDMHYS
+134 DW
-140 YSTDWADPKAERIHY
+140 TDTKAEKIHY
-155 MPYNPLTRESKQ
+155 QPYNPITRESKQ

-175 PGEGVYPL
+175 PGEGTYPL

-230 QTARRFKENYQG
+230 ATARRFKENYQG

-253 NDPTEKESI
+253 NDPTEKESV

-301 VEGQLGGRSELIEAY
+301 VEGQLGGRTELIEAY

-331 DDVFAYLLEPIA
+331 DDVFSYLLEPIA
-343 DVKLETINKPPVGLD
+343 QVRLETINKPPIGLD

-364 AGLLTNEEAR
+364 AGVITNEEAR
-374 KELGLPTIS
+374 KELGLPLIS
-383 TIEQSSLNDAINA
+383 EVKQSSLNDAINA
-396 LSPLVANNVLGN
+396 LSPLVANNVLSN
-408 MTINEKRQLANLAPI
+408 MTINEKRQLAGLAPI
-423 PGGDSLAAATPPTAL
+423 AGGDSLPSGAAP
-438 NQHFEYLEQFAVVGE
+438 VVLS
-453 RGGINKSPKAPN
+453 K
-465 SDTPNKNPKGEG
+465 
-477 SAKGDASTGRGA
+477 
-489 KVSERAEKILKD
+489 
-501 KSDEFNEKYKEKLGY
+501 
-516 GVNVGMLKA
+516 
-525 VFQRGLGAFNT
+525 Q
-536 SHSPKVSSAEQWALA
+536 
-551 RVNAFLYIVKTGR
+551 
-564 PENPKY
+564 
-570 NTDYDLLPTD
+570 
-580 HPKKESMSNPFGWDD
+580 NPFGWDD
-595 ERDLAVFQSYGEK
+595 ERDLIVFNKYGEK
-608 AEDFEEYRFD
+608 AEEFEEAKFE
-618 FTDAIEQ
+618 FADAIES

-645 TKLDAKVVTDAIAKL
+645 TKLDAKVVADAIAKL

-685 LQTELVVRYKYGL
+685 LQTELVVRYQYGL
-698 APGITGGLLLD
+698 APGIDGPVIIP
-709 TSRKFCTDVVNSGR
+709 TSRDFCRKVEGSGR

-730 NMMSSELG
+730 NMMSAELG

-744 RGEWYTNPTTGI
+744 RGGWYHNPTLDVN
-756 TTPQCRHIWVQQLL
+756 TPQCRHIWVQKLL

>member
-63 TKVFGNNTLDIAKAE
+63 TEVYGQNTTDIAKIQN
-78 AKLKKINAY
+78 KLKSINAY
-87 ESYEELKAKI
+87 ETYEELKAKV

-105 GFAIEVIWNKAKTS
+105 GFAIEVIWNKAKTAP
-119 ISEYYHIPFKDIRKT
+119 SEYYHIPFKDIRKGLEG
-134 IDMHYS
+134 DFVYCADW
-140 YSTDWADPKAERIHY
+140 TDTKAEKIHY
-155 MPYNPLTRESKQ
+155 QPYNPITRESKQ

-175 PGEGVYPL
+175 PGQGEYPL

-230 QTARRFKENYQG
+230 ATARRFKENYQG

-253 NDPTEKESI
+253 NDPTEKESVI
-262 ISNLQPS
+262 NNLQPS

-331 DDVFAYLLEPIA
+331 DDTFAYLLEPIA
-343 DVKLETINKPPVGLD
+343 SVRLETINKPPIGLD
-358 YQALFT
+358 YQALYT
-364 AGLLTNEEAR
+364 AGIIDRNEAR
-374 KELGLPTIS
+374 KELGFDE
-383 TIEQSSLNDAINA
+383 IEEPLNVA
-396 LSPLVANNVLGN
+396 LS
-408 MTINEKRQLANLAPI
+408 KQ
-423 PGGDSLAAATPPTAL
+423 
-438 NQHFEYLEQFAVVGE
+438 
-453 RGGINKSPKAPN
+453 
-465 SDTPNKNPKGEG
+465 
-477 SAKGDASTGRGA
+477 
-489 KVSERAEKILKD
+489 
-501 KSDEFNEKYKEKLGY
+501 
-516 GVNVGMLKA
+516 
-525 VFQRGLGAFNT
+525 
-536 SHSPKVSSAEQWALA
+536 
-551 RVNAFLYIVKTGR
+551 
-564 PENPKY
+564 
-570 NTDYDLLPTD
+570 
-580 HPKKESMSNPFGWDD
+580 NPFGWDD
-595 ERDLAVFQSYGEK
+595 ERDIKVFQQYGES
-608 AEDFEEYRFD
+608 ADNFETYKFEFV
-618 FTDAIEQ
+618 DAVET

-645 TKLDAKVVTDAIAKL
+645 TKLDAKVVADAIAKL
-660 AKAELVKSYEDGL
+660 AKAELIKSYEDGL
-673 ETTPKGLEEIKN
+673 ETTPKGVEEVDR
-685 LQTELVVRYKYGL
+685 LQTEIVVRYRYGL
-698 APGITGGLLLD
+698 AAGIQGALVID
-709 TSRKFCTDVVNSGR
+709 TTRDFCRQIAESNR

-730 NMMSSELG
+730 NAMSTQLG

-744 RGEWYTNPTTGI
+744 RGGWYHNPTLDVN
-756 TTPQCRHIWVQQLL
+756 TPQCRHVWKQELL